1 MIKKSIP
8 FLAFFLIIFYLLM
21 NTPLI
26 SDEFSWIVSARNS
39 SFKDLLNP
47 KNLLRQNIAGRWFII
62 APIEYY
68 LLFIWCHFFNIY
80 NVFIIS
86 LIKVFYISLSFYL
99 ITKFFSAFLDKQNT
113 FLASLLFIFFPSHD
127 ATVFSYMGIYST
139 LTISFYLYS
148 FYLAY
153 NNKLIK
159 AFSFALI
166 SSFTSYVS
174 VPMSAL
180 SLFFFLNKEF
190 KKGLVILIPN
200 VIYSFYYI
208 LLSRIMAVTKTHIPQ
223 VLNLHAI
230 MKQFALQIFT
240 FIDSMLGPSMWL
252 KIFYSFFQ
260 LMIPSI
266 IIGILL
272 AVVFFK
278 IYEKGKNSYNAKLV
292 ISLTAITL
300 VSFLLF
306 AITGMYPQLA
316 FNLGN
321 RTTIF
326 GSLLITYLIILIPI
340 PRKIKAL
347 IFILMIFTI
356 LGISDHW
363 KNWSVHQQKVITNI
377 KNNQG
382 LRNYSDNRVIYVT
395 GNQYSKYGPI
405 SHIEFFSENWA
416 PRNVFGLALNKGIP
430 AKSLNKRHK
439 YIDGYLIDTK
449 YNFKTKVSDYINVY
463 DSEKNILFELNVD
476 KINSYVESLPSD
488 NRHWMQILNIKFIND
503 AVKILMPRLKYA
515 L

>member
-8 FLAFFLIIFYLLM
+8 FLTFLLIIFYLLM

-26 SDEFSWIVSARNS
+26 SDEFCWIASARNS
-39 SFKDLLNP
+39 NFKDLLNP
-47 KNLLRQNIAGRWFII
+47 TNWFRQNIGGGWFII

-68 LLFIWCHFFNIY
+68 LLYIWCHFFNIY
-80 NVFIIS
+80 NVAIIS
-86 LIKVFYISLSFYL
+86 IIKVFYIALSFYL
-99 ITKFFSAFLDKQNT
+99 IIKFFSIFLNKENA
-113 FLASLLFIFFPSHD
+113 FLASFLFIFFPSHD
-127 ATVFSYMGIYST
+127 STVFAYQGTYST
-139 LTISFYLYS
+139 LTIAFYLYS

-153 NNKLIK
+153 NNKLFL
-159 AFSFALI
+159 AFLMALI
-166 SSFTSYVS
+166 ASFTSYAS

-208 LLSRIMAVTKTHIPQ
+208 LLSRIMAVTKTQIPQ
-223 VLNLHAI
+223 LLNLHAI

-266 IIGILL
+266 IIGIFLV
-272 AVVFFK
+272 VVFFK

-326 GSLLITYLIILIPI
+326 GSLLITYLIILIPL
-340 PRKIKAL
+340 PRKIKAP

-363 KNWSVHQQKVITNI
+363 KNWNAHQQKVITNI

-395 GNQYSKYGPI
+395 GNQYSRYGPI
-405 SHIEFFSENWA
+405 SHIEFFSEDWVPHA
-416 PRNVFGLALNKGIP
+416 VLSLALNKDIL
-430 AKSLNKRHK
+430 AKSLNKGHK
-439 YIDGYLIDTK
+439 YIGGYLIDTK
-449 YNFKTKVSDYINVY
+449 YNLKTKVSDYINVY
-463 DSEKNILFELNVD
+463 DSQKNILFKLNVD
-476 KINSYVESLPSD
+476 KLNSYVEFLPFD
-488 NRHWMQILNIKFIND
+488 NRHWIQTLNIKFIKD
-503 AVKILMPRLKYA
+503 AIKILMPRLKYA